1 MEEKIRI
8 NKADYLL
15 FTLFSCWLL
24 VDMLN
29 GFLLR
34 SDFPISVSQIYKSV
48 VALLV
53 IIRCAKNS
61 QIQSVLFCSVV
72 YLSFYSSI
80 VILNGEEVVGS
91 LVLLSKLITSILFF
105 VYFSII
111 REINY
116 DFFKNKAFLVLKW
129 SFIIFFCNLIAGYL
143 GYGFS
148 SYSVSDDE
156 GFGSRGFF
164 YAINELSGVLAVVY
178 AWAFYYCKTHFSF
191 PKYLLC
197 SMLLFYMAY
206 TLSTK
211 SGIVASAIFF
221 LYITYHYGN
230 KKQKIMIV
238 GLIFVLVVSAVV
250 IVQILLSSD
259 LPLFQRINF
268 ALEHNGVLD
277 ALTSNRLNFWE
288 EESKEFVN
296 SNFLSKLFGLGGN
309 KTVEM
314 DPFDALLNC
323 GILGLGVLLYFY
335 FKGIIK
341 PLRSKF
347 KNIGYN
353 KVIFISNCLLI
364 LMSIGGGHIMFS
376 SMAGMLIALSN
387 ALLYNVSC
395 KLQVKKIKL

>member
-8 NKADYLL
+8 NKADHLL
-15 FTLFSCWLL
+15 FILFSCWLL

-61 QIQSVLFCSVV
+61 QIRNVLFSSIL

-148 SYSVSDDE
+148 
-156 GFGSRGFF
+156 
-164 YAINELSGVLAVVY
+164 
-178 AWAFYYCKTHFSF
+178 
-191 PKYLLC
+191 
-197 SMLLFYMAY
+197 
-206 TLSTK
+206 
-211 SGIVASAIFF
+211 
-221 LYITYHYGN
+221 
-230 KKQKIMIV
+230 
-238 GLIFVLVVSAVV
+238 
-250 IVQILLSSD
+250 
-259 LPLFQRINF
+259 
-268 ALEHNGVLD
+268 
-277 ALTSNRLNFWE
+277 
-288 EESKEFVN
+288 
-296 SNFLSKLFGLGGN
+296 
-309 KTVEM
+309 
-314 DPFDALLNC
+314 
-323 GILGLGVLLYFY
+323 
-335 FKGIIK
+335 
-341 PLRSKF
+341 
-347 KNIGYN
+347 
-353 KVIFISNCLLI
+353 
-364 LMSIGGGHIMFS
+364 
-376 SMAGMLIALSN
+376 
-387 ALLYNVSC
+387 
-395 KLQVKKIKL
+395 